1 MLQVAQVEEA
11 LCIGC
16 TACFQVC
23 PTGALVGAA
32 KQIHA
37 VIEELCT
44 GCGACV
50 PACPV
55 PCITLQ
61 PWAASSHPLQG
72 VNAGAGVALAASY
85 QQRFAEHTA
94 GRVQAADVA
103 KPMAVAPELPPELAS
118 LAAAARQK
126 SLQKYKKMGPLR
138 RPRALPRS
146 GA

>member
-1 MLQVAQVEEA
+1 MLQVALVAEA
-11 LCIGC
+11 ACIGC

-32 KQIHA
+32 KQVHA
-37 VIEELCT
+37 VLADRCT

-55 PCITLQ
+55 PCITLE
-61 PWAASSHPLQG
+61 PWAGTSHPLQG
-72 VNAGAGVALAASY
+72 ANTAAGAALAAAY
-85 QQRFAEHTA
+85 QQQ
-94 GRVQAADVA
+94 QAQRGARAQATVVA
-103 KPMAVAPELPPELAS
+103 KPTVAAPELPPELAA

-126 SLQKYKKMGPLR
+126 SAEKYQKMGPLR

-146 GA
+146 RG